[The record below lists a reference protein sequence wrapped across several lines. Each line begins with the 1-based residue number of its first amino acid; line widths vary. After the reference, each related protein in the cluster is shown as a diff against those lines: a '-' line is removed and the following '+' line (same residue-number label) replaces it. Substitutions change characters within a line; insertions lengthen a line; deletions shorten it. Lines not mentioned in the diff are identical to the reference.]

1 MGQESTENCTAK
13 GYERVDMSMG
23 QERAERAKIGWKRLF
38 MGQKSCY
45 K

>member
-23 QERAERAKIGWKRLF
+23 QDRADT
-38 MGQKSCY
+38 GQTGLK
-45 K
+45 